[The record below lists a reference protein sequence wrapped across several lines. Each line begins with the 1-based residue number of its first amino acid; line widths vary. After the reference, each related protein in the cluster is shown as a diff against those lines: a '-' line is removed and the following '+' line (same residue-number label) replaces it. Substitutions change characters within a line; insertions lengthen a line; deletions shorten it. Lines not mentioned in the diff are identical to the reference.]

1 MKQLEHAIFIVSS
14 YFEKII
20 RYKVTSDIISQVN
33 ILLLLNLIRINFFDF
48 WRCMKHEFGI
58 IPWNSN
64 APDVQSSNDEGQIYD
79 SPILRPF
86 LFPSVIVRHFHKA
99 VYSLGKW
106 TRRYT
111 DRQNGHTGIQTV
123 KMNEP
128 VKIKSSDRRPEI
140 NKRFEDTIANTFNAV
155 LRFVERS
162 RLSAR
167 GCLWR
172 GQFNWNR

>member
-1 MKQLEHAIFIVSS
+1 MYETR
-14 YFEKII
+14 I
-20 RYKVTSDIISQVN
+20 R
-33 ILLLLNLIRINFFDF
+33 
-48 WRCMKHEFGI
+48 
-58 IPWNSN
+58 WNSK
-64 APDVQSSNDEGQIYD
+64 APDEQSSNDEGQIYD

-111 DRQNGHTGIQTV
+111 DRQNGRTGIQTG
-123 KMNEP
+123 KMNEA

-140 NKRFEDTIANTFNAV
+140 NKRFEDTIANTSNAV

-167 GCLWR
+167 GYL
-172 GQFNWNR
+172 